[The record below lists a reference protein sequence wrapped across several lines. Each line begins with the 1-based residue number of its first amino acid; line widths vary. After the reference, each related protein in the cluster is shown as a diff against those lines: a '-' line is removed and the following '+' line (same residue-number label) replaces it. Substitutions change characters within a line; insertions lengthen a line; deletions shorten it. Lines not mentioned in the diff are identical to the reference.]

1 LCSDPQAVVADAKS
15 LQLAWVSVLFNIKTI
30 HSLGIVL
37 QFVLQYNEC
46 VYSLGDFIMATSV
59 RLDQETEQRLDFL
72 ASNTGRTK
80 AYYLR
85 EIIEQ
90 GIEDM
95 EDYYLAAN
103 VLERVRKGQEQVHSA
118 ADVRRDLGLDD

>member
-1 LCSDPQAVVADAKS
+1 
-15 LQLAWVSVLFNIKTI
+15 
-30 HSLGIVL
+30 
-37 QFVLQYNEC
+37 
-46 VYSLGDFIMATSV
+46 MATSV
-59 RLDQETEQRLDFL
+59 RLAQETEKRLDCL

-103 VLERVRKGQEQVHSA
+103 VLERVRKGQEKVHSS
-118 ADVRRDLGLDD
+118 ADVRRDLDLDD